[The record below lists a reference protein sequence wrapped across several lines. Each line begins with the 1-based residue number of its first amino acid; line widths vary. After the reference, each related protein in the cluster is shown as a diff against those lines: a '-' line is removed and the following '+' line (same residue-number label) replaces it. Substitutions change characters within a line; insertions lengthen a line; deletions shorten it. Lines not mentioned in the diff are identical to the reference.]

1 MSSSEL
7 TAPRFLLKAG
17 ITATTLGKTT
27 IALKHFNVI
36 IEKYPKS
43 PEAKKA
49 ILYQGKAEA
58 MK

>member
-17 ITATTLGKTT
+17 ITATTLGKTA